1 MRIKKK
7 PLTKRETEFK
17 GAQRG
22 YAKINVVDV
31 AIEASGQRKRYLRSL
46 IEENILRFN

>member
-1 MRIKKK
+1 MRIEKKT
-7 PLTKRETEFK
+7 LTKRETEFK

-31 AIEASGQRKRYLRSL
+31 AIEASGQRKGYLRSL
-46 IEENILRFN
+46 VEECS